1 VVDGSGY
8 QPIENYGVIGDLHT
22 VALVGLNGS
31 IDFCSFPKF
40 DSPTIFAALL
50 DQQRGGRFSI
60 HPTIDDVS
68 YKQLYLPD
76 TNVLISRFLSDDGVS
91 EVSDFM
97 PVGIFPHDH
106 PRVLV
111 RRVKC
116 VRGVVRFNLIFD
128 PRFDYARAEHRVET
142 HDGELIF
149 SSNGPDGTA
158 LRLRTPVPV
167 TVGGDGIARA
177 TFELAAGEKAAFVM
191 EEVAGHLAS
200 PSAAPNY
207 VADSFKDTVNF
218 WRTWIGR
225 SQYTG
230 RWRETVNRS
239 ALVLK
244 LLVSQTHGS
253 LVAAPTFGL
262 PEEIGGERNWDYR
275 YTWIRDASFTVFAL
289 IRLGYTDEAGAFMR
303 WIHDRCMDLN
313 PDGSLQVMY
322 GHDGAKVLTEEI
334 LPHLE
339 GYRGSSPVRI
349 GNGAYNQLQLDIYG
363 ELMDAVY
370 LYNKYGQPIPY
381 ELWANL
387 VRLVDWVCGHWQ
399 LPDEGVWE
407 VRGGRQEFLYSR
419 LMCWVALDRG
429 IRLADRRSFPYPFEQ
444 WRSTRD
450 AIYHDMMTTFWDER
464 RRTFVQHVGV
474 DTVDASTLLMPM
486 VKFVSPTD
494 PRFLDTLAAIDADLV
509 DDSLVYRYKIGQ
521 AARDGLMGD
530 EGTFNMCSFWFAEA
544 VARSGD
550 VQRGRFF
557 FEKMLGYANHLGL
570 YGEEL
575 GPRGEHLGNF
585 PQAFTHLGLISAAY
599 SIDRKLSDAGWVG

>member
-1 VVDGSGY
+1 VVDQTRY

-22 VALVGLNGS
+22 VALVGMNGS

-50 DQQRGGRFSI
+50 DHDHGGRFSI

-97 PVGIFPHDH
+97 PVGMFPHDH

-116 VRGVVRFNLIFD
+116 VRGVVRFNLVFD
-128 PRFDYARAEHRVET
+128 PRFDYARAEHRVDT
-142 HDGELIF
+142 RDGEVIF
-149 SSNGPDGTA
+149 SSTGPDGTA
-158 LRLRTPVPV
+158 VRLRTPVPV
-167 TVGGDGIARA
+167 TVGRDGAARA
-177 TFELAAGEKAAFVM
+177 TFELRAGEKAAFVM
-191 EEVAGHLAS
+191 EEVADHLSS

-207 VADSFKDTVNF
+207 VSDIFKDTVNF

-225 SQYTG
+225 SQYAG

-244 LLVSQTHGS
+244 LLVDQTHGS
-253 LVAAPTFGL
+253 LIAAPTFGL

-289 IRLGYTDEAGAFMR
+289 VRLGYSEEAGAFMR

-322 GHDGAKVLTEEI
+322 GHDGTKILTEQT

-387 VRLVDWVCGHWQ
+387 VRLVDWVCDHWQ
-399 LPDEGVWE
+399 VPDEGVWE

-429 IRLADRRSFPYPFEQ
+429 IRLADRRSFPYPFEK
-444 WRSTRD
+444 WRSIRD
-450 AIYHDMMTTFWDER
+450 AIYHDMMTTFWDEN
-464 RRTFVQHVGV
+464 RRTFVQHEGV

-509 DDSLVYRYKIGQ
+509 DDSLVYRYKIGP
-521 AARDGLMGD
+521 AAQDGLTGN

-599 SIDRKLSDAGWVG
+599 SIDRKLSDAGWTG